1 MDPQRWVKIESLY
14 HAALARE
21 PAERPDYL
29 AAACAQEP
37 ELRREVE
44 SLLGAANA
52 DLRGP
57 DLRSPL
63 MLAGDRNWL
72 PGFRLG
78 AYEILAPLGAGGMG
92 EVYRARDTKL
102 RREVAI
108 KVLPREFERD
118 LARLAR
124 FEREAHVLASLN
136 NRRIAAIY
144 DLEEFQGIRFL
155 VLELVEGPTLADRI
169 ARGPIP
175 EDEALAISAQVIEA
189 MEYAHERNVVHRDLK
204 PANIKVTPE
213 GNVKVLDFGLA
224 KAISDPVP
232 ATDSA
237 DSPTLDMGRTEIG
250 MILGTPAYMSPEQAS
265 GRPADRRSDIWSFGA
280 VLYEM
285 LNGKRAFEGESVS
298 HTLASVLKV
307 EPDFNSLPASTPAAI
322 RNLIRRCLTKDPK
335 QRLQAIGEARIILE
349 NPRTEEPAA
358 AVSSPKR
365 AWLWP
370 AVATLLL
377 ALLLSAGLAFVVRGH
392 VSEEPPGV
400 VRFSFSLPEGVSF
413 RPQIPAMTVSPDGRH
428 VAFEAITSGKR
439 QLWVRDL
446 DSPSLRMLSDI
457 SGTLGIPFWA
467 PDSRRFGFFDGTSL
481 KRIDI
486 NGGPAMTIA
495 DTGSSGP
502 GSGSWNQNDL
512 IIFSTEGPRRP
523 LFQVPAAGG
532 APVPVTELD
541 KARDETEHWAPW
553 FLPDGRHFLY
563 LARSA
568 SPETSGVYVGDLAS
582 KTRKQVVAFA
592 TRAIYVNPGYLLFV
606 RERTLMAQR
615 FDTASL
621 HTTAD
626 AFPVVEQ
633 VSVFTPPDPDRPTL
647 GYFSASQTGVLM
659 YTSGV
664 NLPNAQLSWFDHA
677 GKKLDNV
684 GAPGQVLWFSLSPD
698 GGRLALARAGDSQLA
713 STDIWVRDLARGSE
727 SRLTSTGNNGFPV
740 WSADGTRL
748 FFVRSEDRK
757 FKVYAKDANGT
768 GADESLDTDFQLPM
782 DASRDGR
789 YLITMNPS
797 PSLASGRGIWV
808 LPLFGDR
815 KPFPYVAAGFQ
826 ETYPRLS
833 PDGRW
838 LAYQSNESN
847 RDEVYVLSFPQK
859 GGKWLI
865 STGGGIRPV
874 WSRDGRELYYYSADG
889 KIMAVPITPGAR
901 FQFGLPK
908 PLFDVRLATASV
920 SFDVSADGR
929 FLLPVLMP
937 QQSTALMNVVLN
949 WSRTLK
955 AN

>member
-14 HAALARE
+14 HAALARK

-37 ELRREVE
+37 ELQREVE

-52 DLRGP
+52 DLR
-57 DLRSPL
+57 SPL
-63 MLAGDRNWL
+63 LTGDRNWL

-118 LARLAR
+118 FARLAR

-175 EDEALAISAQVIEA
+175 QDEALAIAAQVIEA

-213 GNVKVLDFGLA
+213 GDVKVLDFGLA
-224 KAISDPVP
+224 KALSDPAP
-232 ATDSA
+232 STDSA

-265 GRPADRRSDIWSFGA
+265 GKPADRRADIWSFGA

-285 LNGKRAFEGESVS
+285 LTGKRAFEGESVS

-307 EPDFNSLPASTPAAI
+307 EPDFNALPGSTPAAI

-349 NPRTEEPAA
+349 NPHTEEPAA
-358 AVSSPKR
+358 AVSSPKHV
-365 AWLWP
+365 WLWL
-370 AVATLLL
+370 AVAATLL
-377 ALLLSAGLAFVVRGH
+377 AVYAGLALIVREH
-392 VSEEPPGV
+392 FREKPPGV
-400 VRFSFSLPEGVSF
+400 VRFSFSLPEGVSLV
-413 RPQIPAMTVSPDGRH
+413 PQIPAMAVSPDGRH

-446 DSPSLRMLSDI
+446 DSPSLRMLADL

-467 PDSRRFGFFDGTSL
+467 PDSRRFGFFDGTRL
-481 KRIDI
+481 KKVDI
-486 NGGPAMTIA
+486 NGGPATTIA
-495 DTGSSGP
+495 DTGSENP
-502 GSGSWNQNDL
+502 GSGSWNRDDL

-523 LFQVPAAGG
+523 LFRVPVPGG
-532 APVPVTELD
+532 APLPVTELD
-541 KARDETEHWAPW
+541 KARGETEHWAPW

-568 SPETSGVYVGDLAS
+568 SPETSAVYVGDLDS
-582 KTRKQVVAFA
+582 KNRKQVVAFA
-592 TRAIYVNPGYLLFV
+592 TKAIYVNPGYLLFV

-621 HTTAD
+621 QTTAD

-633 VSVFTPPDPDRPTL
+633 VHVFTPPDPDRPTL
-647 GYFSASQTGVLM
+647 GYFSASQNGVLM

-664 NLPNAQLSWFDHA
+664 ALPNAQLSWFDRA
-677 GKKLDNV
+677 GKKLDSV
-684 GAPGQVLWFSLSPD
+684 GAPGQLPRFSLSPD
-698 GGRLALARAGDSQLA
+698 GGRLALARDGDSQLA

-727 SRLTSTGNNGFPV
+727 SRLTSTGNNGNPV

-757 FKVYAKDANGT
+757 FTVYAKDANGT
-768 GADESLDTDFQLPM
+768 GTDESLETDFELPM

-789 YLITMNPS
+789 YLITMNRS
-797 PSLASGRGIWV
+797 PSLGNGRGIWV
-808 LPLFGDR
+808 LPLFGDH

-826 ETYPRLS
+826 EDFPRLS

-847 RDEVYVLSFPQK
+847 RDEVYVVSFPQK
-859 GGKWLI
+859 DGKWLI

-874 WSRDGRELYYYSADG
+874 WSRDGRELYYYSADD
-889 KIMAVPITPGAR
+889 KIMAVPITPGAQFR
-901 FQFGLPK
+901 FGVPK
-908 PLFDVRLATASV
+908 PLFDVRLATARV
-920 SFDVSADGR
+920 SFDVSRDGR

-937 QQSTALMNVVLN
+937 QQDSALMNVVLN